1 MDHASLE
8 TGRDV
13 GTFAAAPGSAHH
25 RVDSGVHNLDGLSE
39 RSPANAEAPV
49 ARLVIAEHSVVVADV
64 EMQRL
69 YRLIE
74 RLARS
79 ELPLLVRGEPGAGKT
94 TIARAMH
101 AWSARANAPLLTLD
115 CAAAPGGAPHGLPE
129 GTIERELFG
138 CERGAFASGSSRKPG
153 LLERARGGT
162 LVLDHVHQLAP
173 AIQARLVH
181 VLDHKRVLRIG
192 GKHERPVDV
201 RIVAMTSEDLAAA
214 VAAGRFRR
222 DLYDR
227 LNAASVALPPLR
239 ARRRDIAVLAQQ
251 FLAAARLHDAPVAI
265 SPAAL
270 AQLTTHAWPGNVREL
285 EHAMAYAAAL
295 VDGDRVEPWHLPEP
309 APAPAPEASGEALA
323 DGADAPAGLDAT
335 VAGGSVPRERR
346 RAIRPE
352 LAGGIGR
359 GAPSRSPY
367 CVSLNVNVRTGMP
380 ISSAARRWTPPVARS
395 ASVIRRRSRAWSS
408 SAIGRKLPG
417 GRAGDSAGAPR
428 AGASPPS
435 ATSPAGSGA
444 ACIIGS
450 GAGSGRC
457 QGSIRSPSTSAAA

>member
-1 MDHASLE
+1 VDHAISE
-8 TGRDV
+8 AGRDV
-13 GTFAAAPGSAHH
+13 GTYVAAPGSTHH
-25 RVDSGVHNLDGLSE
+25 RVDSGIHNLDGLSE
-39 RSPANAEAPV
+39 RPPANAEAPV

-94 TIARAMH
+94 TVARAVH
-101 AWSARANAPLLTLD
+101 AWSARASAPLLTLD
-115 CAAAPGGAPHGLPE
+115 CAAAPTGAPDGL
-129 GTIERELFG
+129 IERELFG

-173 AIQARLVH
+173 AVQARLVH

-201 RIVAMTSEDLAAA
+201 RIIAMTSEDLAAA

-251 FLAAARLHDAPVAI
+251 FLTAARLHDAPVAI

-270 AQLTTHAWPGNVREL
+270 AQLTAHAWPGNVREL

-309 APAPAPEASGEALA
+309 EPAPEPALHAAPDAAGEVCAHDADPPAALDAPAPVARPPGSFRPIAEELQAL
-323 DGADAPAGLDAT
+323 
-335 VAGGSVPRERR
+335 ERR
-346 RAIRPE
+346 RMTEALRATGGVQRRAAE
-352 LAGGIGR
+352 LIGM
-359 GAPSRSPY
+359 P
-367 CVSLNVNVRTGMP
+367 VRTFTFKLTQYGMRDG
-380 ISSAARRWTPPVARS
+380 ATPPPPS
-395 ASVIRRRSRAWSS
+395 ANPVSRIARRRSRHS
-408 SAIGRKLPG
+408 G
-417 GRAGDSAGAPR
+417 G
-428 AGASPPS
+428 
-435 ATSPAGSGA
+435 GSGA
-444 ACIIGS
+444 
-450 GAGSGRC
+450 
-457 QGSIRSPSTSAAA
+457 QSAA